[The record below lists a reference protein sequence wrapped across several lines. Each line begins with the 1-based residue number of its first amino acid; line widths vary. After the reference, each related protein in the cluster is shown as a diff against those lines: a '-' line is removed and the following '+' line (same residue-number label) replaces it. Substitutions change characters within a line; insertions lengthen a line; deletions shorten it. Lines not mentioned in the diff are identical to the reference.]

1 MTVDE
6 ICSAANRN
14 DELPKDIPLHDQ
26 LLFLAVRHVYNDY
39 RDGRIER
46 EQAVREKNH
55 LLYQHDLWTRS
66 AKMHLESARR
76 YQAVTI
82 ATEGARADFMKLM
95 KAKAAPERIVSAANR
110 MVEIWDGTRRALEG
124 TS

>member
-55 LLYQHDLWTRS
+55 LLYQHDLWSRS

-82 ATEGARADFMKLM
+82 ATE
-95 KAKAAPERIVSAANR
+95 
-110 MVEIWDGTRRALEG
+110 
-124 TS
+124 

>member
-39 RDGRIER
+39 RDGKIEK

-82 ATEGARADFMKLM
+82 ATEAARDEFRKLM

-110 MVEIWDGTRRALEG
+110 MVEIWDGTRRALE
-124 TS
+124 S

>member
-6 ICSAANRN
+6 ICAAANRN
-14 DELPKDIPLHDQ
+14 DELPRDIPLHDQ
-26 LLFLAVRHVYNDY
+26 LLFLAVRHVYNDF
-39 RDGRIER
+39 RDGRIEKD
-46 EQAVREKNH
+46 QAVREKNH

-82 ATEGARADFMKLM
+82 ATEGVRADFMKLM
-95 KAKAAPERIVSAANR
+95 KAKAAPGQIISAANR
-110 MVEIWDGTRRALEG
+110 MVEIWDGTRRALEN
-124 TS
+124 

>member
-82 ATEGARADFMKLM
+82 ATEGARSDFLKLVKAGADAEKI
-95 KAKAAPERIVSAANR
+95 KGAAIK
-110 MVEIWDGTRRALEG
+110 MVEILDGVR
-124 TS
+124 SVNS

>member
-6 ICSAANRN
+6 ICAAANRN
-14 DELPKDIPLHDQ
+14 EEMPKNIPLQDQ

-39 RDGRIER
+39 RDGKIEK

-82 ATEGARADFMKLM
+82 ATEGARADFMKAI
-95 KAKAAPERIVSAANR
+95 KAGSDAEKIKSAAIK
-110 MVEIWDGTRRALEG
+110 MVEIWDGTRRALG
-124 TS
+124 GAS

>member
-6 ICSAANRN
+6 ICAAAYRGE
-14 DELPKDIPLHDQ
+14 ELPDCLALHDQ
-26 LLFLAVRHVYNDY
+26 LLFLSVRQVYD
-39 RDGRIER
+39 DFKHERIE
-46 EQAVREKNH
+46 EDQAKREKRKI
-55 LLYQHDLWTRS
+55 LYQHRLWERQS
-66 AKMHLESARR
+66 QMHLDSARR

-82 ATEGARADFMKLM
+82 AAEGARADFMKLM

-124 TS
+124 TT

>member
-1 MTVDE
+1 MTIDE

-82 ATEGARADFMKLM
+82 ATEGARADFMKAI
-95 KAKAAPERIVSAANR
+95 KSGASAERIKAAAVK
-110 MVEIWDGTRRALEG
+110 MVEIWDGVR
-124 TS
+124 SVNS

>member
-14 DELPKDIPLHDQ
+14 DELPKYISLHDQ

-39 RDGRIER
+39 RDGRIEK

-55 LLYQHDLWTRS
+55 LLYQHDLWSRS

-82 ATEGARADFMKLM
+82 ATEGARADFMKAI
-95 KAKAAPERIVSAANR
+95 KAGASAERIKATAVK

-124 TS
+124 TT

>member
-1 MTVDE
+1 MTIDE

-39 RDGRIER
+39 RDGRIEK

-82 ATEGARADFMKLM
+82 ATEGARSDFLKLVKAGADAEKI
-95 KAKAAPERIVSAANR
+95 KGAAIK
-110 MVEIWDGTRRALEG
+110 MVEILDGVR
-124 TS
+124 SVNS

>member
-1 MTVDE
+1 MTIDE

-82 ATEGARADFMKLM
+82 ATEGARSDFLKLVKAGADAEKI
-95 KAKAAPERIVSAANR
+95 KGAAIK
-110 MVEIWDGTRRALEG
+110 MVEILDGVR
-124 TS
+124 SVNS

>member
-1 MTVDE
+1 MTVDK

-55 LLYQHDLWTRS
+55 LLYQHDLWMRS
-66 AKMHLESARR
+66 ARMHLESARR
-76 YQAVTI
+76 YQAITI
-82 ATEGARADFMKLM
+82 ATEGARVDFMKLM

-124 TS
+124 